1 MILTLNQALF
11 LILTVTAVIVAV
23 FAVRFLIQLRR
34 TARQGEQALGEL
46 TTLLGELQVL
56 ERKVSARV
64 DDMGEIIQSSK
75 QAIAGIS
82 EVALFAAT
90 KVIRPASNYWPV
102 LFPLLRF
109 GWRQLKKR
117 KERKDVGAQ

>member
-1 MILTLNQALF
+1 MFLTLNQALF
-11 LILTVTAVIVAV
+11 LILTVTAVVVAV
-23 FAVRFLIQLRR
+23 FFVRFLIQLRR
-34 TARQGEQALGEL
+34 TARQGEKALGEL
-46 TTLLGELQVL
+46 TTLLDEIQVL

-75 QAIAGIS
+75 QAVAGIS
-82 EVALFAAT
+82 EIAAFATT

-102 LFPLLRF
+102 LYPLLRF
-109 GWRQLKKR
+109 GWRQFKKR